1 MFGYS
6 RRRCRIGV
14 HPRACTDPAF
24 EPTDQ
29 KVRITMTTASRSL
42 LRASSAAVTAVLLAG
57 ALAFL
62 CAPAAS
68 AHAALVSS
76 DPAADTAVPTPPP
89 RVTATFNED
98 MQPAFAVMTVVGPDG
113 AQWGDG
119 EVTVTGADL
128 GIAVRAGGPAG
139 VYTVN
144 YRATSADGHVVS
156 GSWSFTATEAAPQAA
171 APASTP
177 AASTPTPAAVEG
189 PVPAPQEDGAPVWP
203 YAVGVTLVVAGGAL
217 WAVRR
222 RS

>member
-6 RRRCRIGV
+6 RRHCRTGV
-14 HPRACTDPAF
+14 HPRARTDPPST
-24 EPTDQ
+24 PTDQ

-42 LRASSAAVTAVLLAG
+42 LRACRAATATFLLAG
-57 ALAFL
+57 LLAFF
-62 CAPAAS
+62 CAPVAS

-76 DPAADTAVPTPPP
+76 DPAADTTVPAPPP
-89 RVTATFNED
+89 RVTATFNEP
-98 MQPAFAVMTVVGPDG
+98 MQPAFAAMTVVGPDG
-113 AQWGDG
+113 GQWGDG
-119 EVTVTGADL
+119 EVAVTGADL
-128 GIAVRAGGPAG
+128 AIAVRPGGPAG

-156 GSWSFTATEAAPQAA
+156 GAWSFTAADAAP
-171 APASTP
+171 PTSSP

-189 PVPAPQEDGAPVWP
+189 PVPAPQDTGTPVWP
-203 YAVGVTLVVAGGAL
+203 YALGVTLVVAGGAL